1 MVFGEENDT
10 VSAPSGDTVTVDEN
24 AAYISA
30 LTPTELDAIGSS
42 GVTAIVAT
50 NVDPISVS
58 YYLKNLFGTES
69 TAPAPCTSYGISDSA
84 ADIEGLAS
92 LTPEQIAAMPAAD
105 VYSVTASDMSLI
117 LNAPQAVAFEN
128 AHIILGVARHD
139 TTRFGRRHRSHP
151 GSADP
156 TEMAGLGRSASAPS
170 PQRYSAGFQ
179 PRADERA

>member
-50 NVDPISVS
+50 NVDQVSV
-58 YYLKNLFGTES
+58 YNYLTNLFGTETS
-69 TAPAPCTSYGISDSA
+69 APAPYTSYGISDSA
-84 ADIEGLAS
+84 ADIES

-105 VYSVTASDMSLI
+105 VYSVTAGDMSLI

-128 AHIILGVARHD
+128 AHIILSVPQND
-139 TTRFGRRHRSHP
+139 TIEVVDT
-151 GSADP
+151 AATLEALTP
-156 TEMAGLGRSASAPS
+156 TEMSGLGQLGIELHRRR
-170 PQRYSAGFQ
+170 RYSAGFQ
-179 PRADERA
+179 PRANERA